1 MTYTIVL
8 STDRA
13 NYILENMKDATKLI
27 REGNDGY
34 SVLEIT
40 ISRDIDV
47 LHLIHRGIE
56 IGTQP
61 FINHH

>member
-8 STDRA
+8 LNERA
-13 NYILENMKDATKLI
+13 DYILANMKDATKLI
-27 REGNDGY
+27 RNDGEY
-34 SVLEIT
+34 AVLEIT
-40 ISRDIDV
+40 ISRDIDI

-61 FINHH
+61 FINHL